1 MIAEVAAY
9 FPGLLSAD
17 LPWPIFRALH
27 ARTPMFE
34 ARAQLRAM
42 LGTGGG
48 INSAFGGD
56 RFSGDELLRRAYPLK
71 DGAVGAMIENLAS
84 RKREGGPDE

>member
-9 FPGLLSAD
+9 YPGMLSPD

-27 ARTPMFE
+27 QRAQMFE
-34 ARAQLRAM
+34 SRAQLRAL

-48 INSAFGGD
+48 ITAAFGGET
-56 RFSGDELLRRAYPLK
+56 SVDEMLARAYPVA
-71 DGAVGAMIENLAS
+71 GGSTTAMIENLAS
-84 RKREGGPDE
+84 RKRQEDGDG